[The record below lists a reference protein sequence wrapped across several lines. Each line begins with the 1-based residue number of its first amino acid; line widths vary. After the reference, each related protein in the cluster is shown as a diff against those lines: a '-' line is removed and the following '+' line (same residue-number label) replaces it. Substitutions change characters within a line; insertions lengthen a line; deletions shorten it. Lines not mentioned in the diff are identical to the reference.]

1 MRECEEEVGLTPLAF
16 NKVATLYESRDE
28 KQKSPFHTY
37 AVPLWKG
44 GQASLLG
51 TEHSEL
57 GWFGREDLEAMEL
70 AMPEYRS
77 VILQMLQD
85 S

>member
-1 MRECEEEVGLTPLAF
+1 MSTR
-16 NKVATLYESRDE
+16 S
-28 KQKSPFHTY
+28 
-37 AVPLWKG
+37 
-44 GQASLLG
+44 SLRG

-57 GWFGREDLEAMEL
+57 GWFCREDLEAMEL